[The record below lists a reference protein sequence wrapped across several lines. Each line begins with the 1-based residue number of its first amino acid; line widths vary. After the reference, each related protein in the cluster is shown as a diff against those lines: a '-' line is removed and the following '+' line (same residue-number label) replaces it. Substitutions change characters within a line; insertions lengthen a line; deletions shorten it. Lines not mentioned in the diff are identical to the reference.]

1 MNENP
6 VVGLNLDY
14 TGVERLV
21 HSSLATKGPFHG
33 AELR

>member
-1 MNENP
+1 MNEES
-6 VVGLNLDY
+6 VVSLNLDC

-33 AELR
+33 ADRR